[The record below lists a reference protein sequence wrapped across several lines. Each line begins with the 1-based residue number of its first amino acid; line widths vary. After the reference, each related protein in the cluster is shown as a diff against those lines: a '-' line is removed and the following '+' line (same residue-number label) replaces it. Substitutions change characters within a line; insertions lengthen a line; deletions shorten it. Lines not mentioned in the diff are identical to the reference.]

1 MNRLRIAI
9 QKSGRLSDD
18 CLKLLKQC
26 GFEVDTKNRS
36 LIARAKNQ
44 AADFILVRDDD
55 IPQLV
60 RDGVSKLGIVGLNEL
75 EEKILCDEADG
86 DRIKIIKRLGFST
99 CRLSIAWP
107 KALTYNGLQDLNG
120 KRIAT
125 SYPKVLRRF
134 LQDNNIEANIVEMS
148 GSVELA
154 PSIDL
159 ADGICDLVSTGGT
172 LESNGLKEVETILD
186 SEAVLIRNCTP
197 GDEQEEVLIKALL
210 RRIDSIQLAKNA
222 KYIMMNAPKTAIKEI
237 SALLPGMEAPTVV
250 PLSFDAE
257 KVAIHAVARE
267 DEIWETMEQL
277 KFIGANSILVLP
289 IEKIIE

>member
-86 DRIKIIKRLGFST
+86 DLIKIIRRLGFST
-99 CRLSIAWP
+99 WRLSSAWP
-107 KALTYNGLQDLNG
+107 KRCGDAGE
-120 KRIAT
+120 
-125 SYPKVLRRF
+125 LR
-134 LQDNNIEANIVEMS
+134 
-148 GSVELA
+148 
-154 PSIDL
+154 P
-159 ADGICDLVSTGGT
+159 
-172 LESNGLKEVETILD
+172 
-186 SEAVLIRNCTP
+186 
-197 GDEQEEVLIKALL
+197 
-210 RRIDSIQLAKNA
+210 
-222 KYIMMNAPKTAIKEI
+222 
-237 SALLPGMEAPTVV
+237 V
-250 PLSFDAE
+250 PD
-257 KVAIHAVARE
+257 R
-267 DEIWETMEQL
+267 
-277 KFIGANSILVLP
+277 
-289 IEKIIE
+289 